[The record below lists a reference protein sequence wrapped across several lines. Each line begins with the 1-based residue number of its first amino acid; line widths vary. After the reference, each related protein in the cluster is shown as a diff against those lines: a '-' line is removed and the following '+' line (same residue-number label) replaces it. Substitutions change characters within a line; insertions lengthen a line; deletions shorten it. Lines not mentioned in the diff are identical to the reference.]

1 MTNPTADPQDA
12 EAVEALEASVTA
24 RALSDDPLI
33 AASLS
38 VVDAYSLD
46 LRDATENQRWAIKVA
61 PSMER
66 HCVSWLRSAAYT
78 ATRSPRS
85 STLRTLPPH
94 SPMANASLDLR
105 TSVRLNDH
113 SGERD

>member
-1 MTNPTADPQDA
+1 MTNRNDDPRDD
-12 EAVEALEASVTA
+12 EAIKALEASLAA

-61 PSMER
+61 
-66 HCVSWLRSAAYT
+66 HK
-78 ATRSPRS
+78 
-85 STLRTLPPH
+85 H
-94 SPMANASLDLR
+94 GASLRQLAE
-105 TSVRLNDH
+105 V
-113 SGERD
+113 SGLHRNTISKIVSAEDPAAA

>member
-1 MTNPTADPQDA
+1 MTNPTVDPQDA

-46 LRDATENQRWAIKVA
+46 LRDATENHRWAIKVA
-61 PSMER
+61 
-66 HCVSWLRSAAYT
+66 HK
-78 ATRSPRS
+78 
-85 STLRTLPPH
+85 H
-94 SPMANASLDLR
+94 GASLRQLAE
-105 TSVRLNDH
+105 V
-113 SGERD
+113 SGLHRNTISKIVNAEDPAAA

>member
-1 MTNPTADPQDA
+1 MTNPTVDPQDA

-61 PSMER
+61 
-66 HCVSWLRSAAYT
+66 HK
-78 ATRSPRS
+78 
-85 STLRTLPPH
+85 H
-94 SPMANASLDLR
+94 GASLRQLAE
-105 TSVRLNDH
+105 V
-113 SGERD
+113 SGLHRNTISKIVNAEDPAAA

>member
-1 MTNPTADPQDA
+1 MTNSNDDLKDV
-12 EAVEALEASVTA
+12 EAVKAHEASLAA

-61 PSMER
+61 
-66 HCVSWLRSAAYT
+66 HK
-78 ATRSPRS
+78 
-85 STLRTLPPH
+85 H
-94 SPMANASLDLR
+94 GASLRQLAE
-105 TSVRLNDH
+105 V
-113 SGERD
+113 SGLHRNTISKIVNADPAAE

>member
-1 MTNPTADPQDA
+1 MTNPTVDPQDA

-33 AASLS
+33 AATLS

-61 PSMER
+61 
-66 HCVSWLRSAAYT
+66 HK
-78 ATRSPRS
+78 
-85 STLRTLPPH
+85 H
-94 SPMANASLDLR
+94 GASLRQLAE
-105 TSVRLNDH
+105 V
-113 SGERD
+113 SGLHRNTISKIVNTEDPAAA